1 MEENS
6 NKPKRVNIRMI
17 IVLIVLALFIITELI
32 TNRAEY
38 LKIKEIGSSYT
49 SIFFTNFYM
58 KYIVFGIS
66 FLVAYI
72 LFYINNKIIRRG
84 MKHFFAKEG
93 REVLKLPNKSVSL
106 IMGLISGICSS
117 KFLYTKLITCMNAS
131 YFGIY
136 DEVFGKDIGYY
147 MFILPFIKTLL
158 IFLLVSS
165 LIMVIYTA
173 VYYVISINVCFKNGV
188 DLQDLKESTFVKQIK
203 FWAIVFGAIM
213 SLYLLVTAQDILT
226 RKYDNN

>member
-1 MEENS
+1 MEES
-6 NKPKRVNIRMI
+6 NVKPKKVNIRRL
-17 IVLIVLALFIITELI
+17 IVLIVLAVFILIELI

-38 LKIKEIGSSYT
+38 LKIKEIGASYT

-58 KYIVFGIS
+58 KYIVFGVS
-66 FLVAYI
+66 FLITYI
-72 LFYINNKIIRRG
+72 AFYINNIIIRRG
-84 MKHFFAKEG
+84 MKHFFEKEG
-93 REVLKLPNKSVSL
+93 RPVLKLPNKSVSL

-117 KFLYTKLITCMNAS
+117 KFLYTKLIICMNAS
-131 YFGIY
+131 SFGIY
-136 DEVFGKDIGYY
+136 DEVFGNDIGYY
-147 MFILPFIKTLL
+147 MFILPFVKTLL

-173 VYYVISINVCFKNGV
+173 IYYVISINVCFKNGV

-203 FWAIVFGAIM
+203 FWAIVFGAII

-226 RKYDNN
+226 RKHDIN